1 MLTQPATFA
10 KVPTFAVQ
18 LQTKI
23 SNAGTCSCFEPVAIG
38 PLRALFCPDGFSSSI
53 AQLRTGAERAANR
66 HHVSAS
72 NVFETVSVRRVG
84 HGESSVAA
92 SDRQPDGSYGSSR
105 IRELEKSRTQSP
117 CAPLPDWPRGTK
129 TALSVWRVIRSERRK
144 GFSRNT
150 TWDSIKDRLSQVIQ
164 CRKLSP
170 NVSARMNTGQSE
182 TQVERGI
189 V

>member
-10 KVPTFAVQ
+10 KVPTFATQ
-18 LQTKI
+18 PQTKI
-23 SNAGTCSCFEPVAIG
+23 LALARGSKPVMR
-38 PLRALFCPDGFSSSI
+38 LRLIAGFSVFGLLIFPHS
-53 AQLRTGAERAANR
+53 LKTLGMRAANR

-105 IRELEKSRTQSP
+105 IRELQKCRTQSV

-150 TWDSIKDRLSQVIQ
+150 TWDSLKDRLSQVIQ

>member
-1 MLTQPATFA
+1 MLTTSARSEKRAMFA
-10 KVPTFAVQ
+10 LEPQTQILGLCPEAREVVQ
-18 LQTKI
+18 
-23 SNAGTCSCFEPVAIG
+23 
-38 PLRALFCPDGFSSSI
+38 ALAGFSVFGLLIFPHS
-53 AQLRTGAERAANR
+53 LETHGMRTANR

-72 NVFETVSVRRVG
+72 NVFKTVSVRRVG
-84 HGESSVAA
+84 YGESSIAA

-105 IRELEKSRTQSP
+105 IRELTKVRTQSP

-129 TALSVWRVIRSERRK
+129 TALGVWRVIRTERRK

-150 TWDSIKDRLSQVIQ
+150 TWDSPEDRLSKVIQ

-170 NVSARMNTGQSE
+170 NVSARLNTGQSE